1 MNKQKAIKKV
11 KSLYTGVNSYSLDE
25 NDPYNKL
32 KENNKND
39 VFSTYGE
46 IIPAGVNKII
56 NNISIDKKDV
66 FF

>member
-1 MNKQKAIKKV
+1 MNKEQAIKKV

-39 VFSTYGE
+39 VVETYGE
-46 IIPAGVNKII
+46 ILPKFFDIII
-56 NNISIDKKDV
+56 NNIFIFTLNYIK
-66 FF
+66 